1 MPNKLI
7 HEFSPY
13 LLQHATN
20 PVDWYPYGTEAL
32 QEAKNRNCPVIISI
46 GYSACHWCHVMEH
59 ESFSA
64 REVAEIM
71 NKHFVCIKVDRE
83 ERPDIDQIYLNA
95 IQIIHGQGGW
105 PLNCFTLPDG
115 RPFWGGTYFR
125 PDQWKDVL
133 IQIAEMYKNNFNEI
147 LEQAE
152 RIHQGILQHDII
164 NVPKNVNHDPNNVIE
179 EVFGHLEKKF
189 DNEMGGT
196 KGAPK
201 FPMPSLWQFI
211 ISYFYLTH
219 SSSALN
225 QLRLTLDKMAMGG
238 IFDQVGGGFARY
250 STDAKWKVPHF
261 EKMLYDNA
269 QLAMLYANTYKA
281 TNDPLYFTILSRTLD
296 FIKEEL
302 TSSEGAFYSALDADS
317 DGVEGKFYVWTKSE
331 ILDLFPEYGE
341 LLCRY
346 WGVDNEGRWEH
357 DINIL
362 LRPYTDDH
370 FARVEHLSAEEL
382 KQLIGMA
389 SRVMYNKRKERI
401 HPNLDDK
408 IITSWNALTIKAYAV
423 ASTISSNESWKETA
437 LNASSFLVNNLISPD
452 GQIKRSWKNGISRI
466 NGFLNDYAYTISAF
480 ISMYQMTFD
489 ESWLY
494 KAKQLT
500 DYVIEHFSHDQSPL
514 FWYLPI
520 NNEESTIL
528 ILSRILETTDGVEA
542 SGNSVMA
549 ENLLFLGNYF
559 EQASYI
565 ERSVKMCRLVKE
577 NVIAYPVYH
586 ANWASVIA
594 AHSHGIT
601 LIAIAG
607 HEANDISRRLTS
619 RYDPFTL
626 IAAASN
632 KSELPIFEGKFKE
645 SHTLIYKCKNETCD
659 APVEKIE
666 ELSL

>member
-20 PVDWYPYGTEAL
+20 PVDWYPYGSEAL
-32 QEAKNRNCPVIISI
+32 LEAKKRNCPVIISI
-46 GYSACHWCHVMEH
+46 GYSACHWCHVMAH
-59 ESFSA
+59 ESFSVPEIA
-64 REVAEIM
+64 EVM

-83 ERPDIDQIYLNA
+83 ERPDLDQIYLNA
-95 IQIIHGQGGW
+95 VQILHGQGGW
-105 PLNCFTLPDG
+105 PLNCFALPDG

-133 IQIAEMYKNNFNEI
+133 LQIAEMYKNNYNEI
-147 LEQAE
+147 SDQAE
-152 RIHQGILQHDII
+152 RIHQGLLQHDTIKVSI
-164 NVPKNVNHDPNNVIE
+164 NKDQNFNTVIE
-179 EVFGHLEKKF
+179 EVHALLIKKF
-189 DNEMGGT
+189 DYKMGGT
-196 KGAPK
+196 IGAPK
-201 FPMPSLWQFI
+201 FPMPSLWQFML
-211 ISYFYLTH
+211 SYFNLTH
-219 SSSALN
+219 SENAIT
-225 QLRLTLDKMAMGG
+225 QLRLTLEKMAMGG
-238 IFDQVGGGFARY
+238 IFDQIGGGFARY
-250 STDAKWKVPHF
+250 STDSEWKVPHF

-281 TNDPLYFTILSRTLD
+281 TNDPLYFTILSRILE

-331 ILDLFPEYGE
+331 ILYLFPEYGE

-346 WGVDNEGRWEH
+346 WGVGNQGHWEH
-357 DINIL
+357 GINIL

-370 FARVEHLSAEEL
+370 FARVEHLSVEEL
-382 KQLIGMA
+382 KQLISMA
-389 SRVMYNKRKERI
+389 SRVMYKKRKQRS

-408 IITSWNALTIKAYAV
+408 IITSWNALTIKAYAIAATAV
-423 ASTISSNESWKETA
+423 LSDYWRETA
-437 LNASSFLVNNLISPD
+437 LKASAFLVNNLISPD
-452 GQIKRSWKNGISRI
+452 GQIKRSWKNGFARI

-480 ISMYQMTFD
+480 LSLYQMTFD
-489 ESWLY
+489 EKWLFR
-494 KAKQLT
+494 AKQLT
-500 DYVIEHFSHDQSPL
+500 DYVIEHFAHDQSPL

-520 NNEESTIL
+520 DNEESTIL
-528 ILSRILETTDGVEA
+528 ALSRIMETTDGVEP

-559 EQASYI
+559 EQVSYI
-565 ERSVKMCRLVKE
+565 ERSIKMCNIVKD

-586 ANWASVIA
+586 ANWASVIT

-607 HEANDISRRLTS
+607 QEALDISRQLTS

-645 SHTLIYKCKNETCD
+645 SHTLIYKCKNNTCD

-666 ELSL
+666 ELS